1 MYKIKLVVDSHERWV
16 STLHYEY
23 FCPVEVDKQL
33 YRQFLQKNFPYKAG
47 DADKVKAKG
56 HNVPTIRPSLLDEKL
71 EAECKRQ
78 LESSFFSPPEL
89 FSNSLGE
96 FGDEIYETAYYNS
109 LALAR
114 HKAGL
119 DYGIAPNFSYNYDNY
134 LRPLDNPT
142 AKLNMNKIGGVFNM
156 QLQSTGDDDF
166 LYEWLLQGNTK
177 QGKLVFYDG
186 DLDQAF
192 KIEFW
197 DCYCVGV
204 GEQMTAIGS
213 TAMMMN
219 LRLSPGITRNRSAE
233 HEKVW
238 KVTDI
243 TPSSNAFGP
252 GPVAQ
257 DEPVVSG
264 EANLIESYYTNF
276 KGERIEVLREDEV
289 HFHLISENCIG
300 EKIDIDFANDMY
312 NFKYN
317 NEILENDMLLD
328 FEISDNHETI
338 ILEVVRQTE

>member
-96 FGDEIYETAYYNS
+96 FGDDINETAYYNS

-114 HKAGL
+114 HNAGL
-119 DYGIAPNFSYNYDNY
+119 DYGIAPNFSYNYDKY

-257 DEPVVSG
+257 DEPVEELLPELLQVECQSVDGKPWTKYIDHG
-264 EANLIESYYTNF
+264 EFIVYIKTSNA
-276 KGERIEVLREDEV
+276 
-289 HFHLISENCIG
+289 IG
-300 EKIDIDFANDMY
+300 ENVIVNLGMP
-312 NFKYN
+312 NRVLEHN
-317 NEILENDMLLD
+317 GVILENNS
-328 FEISDNHETI
+328 FTHTI
-338 ILEVVRQTE
+338 QSNEDSITLVAKPKLK